1 MLPCSNDAGLRY
13 ADDRDSARSLSRS
26 HMPIRTRSPSPTVAA
41 TFLLLALSA
50 CAVAAAP
57 VPTPAGP
64 VARPTLTPQARGEA
78 IRDFVLKWA
87 PHVRATYGVDL
98 HAWAMRLVPQFAKS
112 DPANLR
118 EALSRTTFEGAMAAL
133 DGVGRRLSD
142 DRVSAVLAALPP
154 GPIDARRTAIA
165 KALGDTTR
173 DLVYTP
179 ITPCRIVDTRNTPL
193 GAIPANG
200 SRSFVAAG
208 VTDYLQQ
215 GGTNGS
221 CGMAL
226 EAPTALALN
235 VTVVL
240 PTIAGYTT
248 VFPYGTARPTTASVN
263 YAAGAIVNNAIVAA
277 VPTPVASFDFT
288 VYSYAQAHYVV
299 DLVGYFDTPRSSPV
313 ECVDSATNNVVVAAG
328 ATASVVA
335 TATCPTGY
343 GAASVNC
350 ESDGWD
356 MPLVYASGGTCSAKN
371 NGGTTATLKAGWRC
385 CRIPGR

>member
-1 MLPCSNDAGLRY
+1 MSMRPRMPLPPL
-13 ADDRDSARSLSRS
+13 
-26 HMPIRTRSPSPTVAA
+26 AA
-41 TFLLLALSA
+41 MILALALSA
-50 CAVAAAP
+50 PALAASRAP
-57 VPTPAGP
+57 AIAEVPA
-64 VARPTLTPQARGEA
+64 ARALAPQARGEA
-78 IRDFVLKWA
+78 IRSFVLKWA

-98 HAWAMRLVPQFAKS
+98 RDWAMRLVPQFAKG

-133 DGVGRRLSD
+133 DGVGDRLSD

-179 ITPCRIVDTRNTPL
+179 ITPCRIVDTRNTPV

-200 SRSFVAAG
+200 SRSFLASG

-215 GGTNGS
+215 GGNNGS

-235 VTVVL
+235 VTVVS

-248 VFPYGTARPTTASVN
+248 VFPYGAARPATANVN
-263 YAAGAIVNNAIVAA
+263 YAAGAIVNNAIIAT
-277 VPTPVASFDFT
+277 VPTPVATFDFT
-288 VYSYAQAHYVV
+288 IYSYAQAHYVV

-371 NGGTTATLKAGWRC
+371 NGGTSATLKAGWRC

>member
-1 MLPCSNDAGLRY
+1 
-13 ADDRDSARSLSRS
+13 
-26 HMPIRTRSPSPTVAA
+26 MPIRMRPLVSTLAAPFLALVLSAHALAA
-41 TFLLLALSA
+41 TSSSAPAWPALS
-50 CAVAAAP
+50 
-57 VPTPAGP
+57 
-64 VARPTLTPQARGEA
+64 PQARGEA
-78 IRDFVLKWA
+78 IRGFVLKWA
-87 PHVRATYGVDL
+87 PHVRATYGVDV
-98 HAWAMRLVPQFAKS
+98 HAWAMRLVPQFAKG

-142 DRVSAVLAALPP
+142 DRVSRMLAALPP

-179 ITPCRIVDTRNTPL
+179 ITPCRIVDTRNTSL

-200 SRSFVAAG
+200 SRSFLAAG
-208 VTDYLQQ
+208 VTEYLQQ
-215 GGTNGS
+215 GGTNGH

-240 PTIAGYTT
+240 PTLAGYTT
-248 VFPYGTARPTTASVN
+248 VFPYGTTRPDTASVN
-263 YAAGAIVNNAIVAA
+263 YVAGAVVNNAIIAA
-277 VPTPVASFDFT
+277 VPTPAASYDFT
-288 VYSYAQAHYVV
+288 IYSYAQAHYVV

-335 TATCPTGY
+335 TAACPAGY
-343 GAASVNC
+343 GSASVNC
-350 ESDGWD
+350 ESDNWD
-356 MPLVYASGGTCSAKN
+356 MPLVYASGATCSAKN
-371 NGGTTATLKAGWRC
+371 NGGTAGTLKAGWRC